1 MSNTLKR
8 RAARKKKGMKMDS
21 SKEFTAKRWAW
32 AFFVSLIMGVVLYLA
47 VVKVIFNPD
56 LIKVPAV
63 AYKILINIGAPTLK
77 LKAYVALFTLI
88 APFLVVFAWWLLP
101 YFRDGEDY
109 GSARFATPEDFPKM
123 NINYKNGL
131 VLGCHNIDSDNPQ
144 FLRATQPLSTL
155 VVAPPGSGKTAGMI
169 IPNLLS
175 VPASCVTLD
184 IKGELYK
191 KTAGY
196 RQKYFNN
203 EIQLFSPF
211 SWDNTLFFNPFDRS
225 IVKDMEYIHIKKLA
239 EQIASTIFVGEKGSE
254 NDHWIKSARTMFVF
268 FAEYFMQKDKHATL
282 AQLAQAPKA
291 DYFEYLDEKFGEEAM
306 KDIDEDD
313 PDKERERDYDV
324 DTFKIWLKQTSF
336 DESIDESTR
345 NQARAY
351 ARAADNEFASI
362 KSTYDTFMTVFSNP
376 QVANA
381 TSKMSF
387 TFEDLRAKRI
397 SMYVVVQTEDIEIL
411 APLIRIFIE
420 TLFKKLMSGEEC
432 SDPERFIYFF
442 GDEFVR
448 FGKMPFLLE
457 APALCRSYG
466 LLPVFVTQ
474 SYEQIKKYYGED
486 DMNIVKNNSGYHVI
500 FNMNSDKDAEDTS
513 KLIGDYTNIKISKS
527 QGNMELFK
535 SNISKSKEAKKLV
548 TAQDLKNQDSSDILI
563 LVKGFYKMPIKAKVP
578 YWFKMAQWKGADK
591 LEVEA
596 KDDQSEAAVK
606 QDAYMAKKG
615 SEKEAKGEVNTAQN
629 GSSEIKPADDKRQ
642 QRDELLKALK
652 IKVDRE

>member
-1 MSNTLKR
+1 MR
-8 RAARKKKGMKMDS
+8 GQKGRKMDS
-21 SKEFTAKRWAW
+21 SKGFTAKRWAW

-88 APFLVVFAWWLLP
+88 APFLVVFTWWLLP

-175 VPASCVTLD
+175 VPNSCVTLD

-306 KDIDEDD
+306 KEIDEDD
-313 PDKERERDYDV
+313 PEQERERDYDV

-535 SNISKSKEAKKLV
+535 SNISRSKEAKKLV

-591 LEVEA
+591 LEVGVKAEPNEA
-596 KDDQSEAAVK
+596 TAP
-606 QDAYMAKKG
+606 QDVHIAKKG
-615 SEKEAKGEVNTAQN
+615 SEKEAEGEAKTAENNANLSQ
-629 GSSEIKPADDKRQ
+629 SEIKPADDKKQ

-652 IKVDRE
+652 VKVDRE

>member
-1 MSNTLKR
+1 
-8 RAARKKKGMKMDS
+8 
-21 SKEFTAKRWAW
+21 
-32 AFFVSLIMGVVLYLA
+32 
-47 VVKVIFNPD
+47 
-56 LIKVPAV
+56 
-63 AYKILINIGAPTLK
+63 
-77 LKAYVALFTLI
+77 
-88 APFLVVFAWWLLP
+88 
-101 YFRDGEDY
+101 
-109 GSARFATPEDFPKM
+109 
-123 NINYKNGL
+123 
-131 VLGCHNIDSDNPQ
+131 
-144 FLRATQPLSTL
+144 
-155 VVAPPGSGKTAGMI
+155 
-169 IPNLLS
+169 
-175 VPASCVTLD
+175 
-184 IKGELYK
+184 
-191 KTAGY
+191 
-196 RQKYFNN
+196 
-203 EIQLFSPF
+203 
-211 SWDNTLFFNPFDRS
+211 
-225 IVKDMEYIHIKKLA
+225 
-239 EQIASTIFVGEKGSE
+239 
-254 NDHWIKSARTMFVF
+254 
-268 FAEYFMQKDKHATL
+268 
-282 AQLAQAPKA
+282 
-291 DYFEYLDEKFGEEAM
+291 
-306 KDIDEDD
+306 
-313 PDKERERDYDV
+313 
-324 DTFKIWLKQTSF
+324 
-336 DESIDESTR
+336 
-345 NQARAY
+345 
-351 ARAADNEFASI
+351 
-362 KSTYDTFMTVFSNP
+362 MTVFSNP

-513 KLIGDYTNIKISKS
+513 NIKISKS

-606 QDAYMAKKG
+606 QDAYTAKKG

-629 GSSEIKPADDKRQ
+629 DSSEIKPADDKRQ

>member
-1 MSNTLKR
+1 MR
-8 RAARKKKGMKMDS
+8 GQKGRKMDS

-306 KDIDEDD
+306 KEIDEDD

-596 KDDQSEAAVK
+596 KDDQGEAAVK
-606 QDAYMAKKG
+606 QDAYTAKKG